1 MATKP
6 KKGLGRGID
15 ALLGGS
21 ENLNTQNEQD
31 DALQNTLLNDTTS
44 NPAGQLTMLPRES
57 LQAGK
62 YQPRSHMDETA
73 LNELAQSIREQG
85 LMQPIIVRSIA
96 QGRYEIIAGER
107 RYRAAGIAGLTEV
120 PVLIKEVDDKN
131 ALSLALIENIQRED
145 LNAIEEAQ
153 GLHRL
158 IQEFNYTHETCAQAI
173 GRSRS
178 AVSNLLRLLNLA
190 EPVQTM
196 LLAGDIEMGHA
207 RALLSLENA
216 QQIMLAHEISNRRM
230 SVRETEK
237 KVAQLQ
243 KGEDFAGQTTAKNK
257 PTGDISELQ
266 NRLSDV
272 LGAQVEIKLG
282 AKNKGKMTIAF
293 ANLDI
298 LDGIIAKISKQ
309 SH

>member
-1 MATKP
+1 MATKS

-21 ENLNTQNEQD
+21 HSMNALNEAHNAELD
-31 DALQNTLLNDTTS
+31 K
-44 NPAGQLTMLPRES
+44 NPAGQLTMLARDV

-73 LNELAQSIREQG
+73 LNELADSIKEQG
-85 LMQPIIVRSIA
+85 LMQPIIVRSI
-96 QGRYEIIAGER
+96 GNERYEIIAGER

-153 GLHRL
+153 GLQRL
-158 IQEFNYTHETCAQAI
+158 IHEFDYTHETCAQAI

-190 EPVQTM
+190 QPVQTM
-196 LLAGDIEMGHA
+196 LLAGDVEMGHA
-207 RALLSLENA
+207 RALLSLDSA
-216 QQIMLAHEISNRRM
+216 QQVMLAQEIANKRL
-230 SVRETEK
+230 SVREAEK
-237 KVAQLQ
+237 RVQQIQTQIQ
-243 KGEDFAGQTTAKNK
+243 KGEGEQNQHTAKNRAIS
-257 PTGDISELQ
+257 GDIKALQ
-266 NRLSDV
+266 EKLSDA
-272 LGAQVEIKLG
+272 LGAQVDIKMG

-293 ANLDI
+293 AKLDI
-298 LDGIIAKISKQ
+298 LDGIIHKIVPNE
-309 SH
+309 

>member
-1 MATKP
+1 MATKS

-21 ENLNTQNEQD
+21 HSMNALNEAHNAELD
-31 DALQNTLLNDTTS
+31 K
-44 NPAGQLTMLPRES
+44 NPAGQLTMLARD
-57 LQAGK
+57 LMQAGK

-73 LNELAQSIREQG
+73 LNELADSIREQG
-85 LMQPIIVRSIA
+85 LMQPIIVRSI
-96 QGRYEIIAGER
+96 GNERYEIIAGER

-153 GLHRL
+153 GLQRL
-158 IQEFNYTHETCAQAI
+158 IREFDYTHETCAQAI

-190 EPVQTM
+190 QPVQTM
-196 LLAGDIEMGHA
+196 LLAGDVEMGHA
-207 RALLSLENA
+207 RALLSLDSA
-216 QQIMLAHEISNRRM
+216 QQVMLAQEIANKRL
-230 SVRETEK
+230 SVREAEK
-237 KVAQLQ
+237 RVQQIQTQIQ
-243 KGEDFAGQTTAKNK
+243 KGEGEQNQHTAKNRAIS
-257 PTGDISELQ
+257 GDIKALQ
-266 NRLSDV
+266 EKLSDA
-272 LGAQVEIKLG
+272 LGAQVDIKMG

-298 LDGIIAKISKQ
+298 LDGIIHKIVPNE
-309 SH
+309 

>member
-1 MATKP
+1 MATKN

-21 ENLNTQNEQD
+21 HSMNALNEAHNAELD
-31 DALQNTLLNDTTS
+31 K
-44 NPAGQLTMLPRES
+44 NPAGQLTMLARDV

-73 LNELAQSIREQG
+73 LNELADSIKEQG
-85 LMQPIIVRSIA
+85 LMQPIIVRSI
-96 QGRYEIIAGER
+96 GNERYEIIAGER

-153 GLHRL
+153 GLQRL
-158 IQEFNYTHETCAQAI
+158 IREFDYTHETCAQAI

-190 EPVQTM
+190 QPVQTM
-196 LLAGDIEMGHA
+196 LLAGDVEMGHA
-207 RALLSLENA
+207 RALLSLDSA
-216 QQIMLAHEISNRRM
+216 QQVMLAQEIANKRL
-230 SVRETEK
+230 SVRDTEK
-237 KVAQLQ
+237 RVQQIQTQIQ
-243 KGEDFAGQTTAKNK
+243 KGEGEQNQHTAKNRAIS
-257 PTGDISELQ
+257 GDIKALQ
-266 NRLSDV
+266 EKLSDA
-272 LGAQVEIKLG
+272 LGAQVDIKMG
-282 AKNKGKMTIAF
+282 AKNKGKMVIAF
-293 ANLDI
+293 GNLDV
-298 LDGIIAKISKQ
+298 LDGIIHKIVPNE
-309 SH
+309 

>member
-1 MATKP
+1 MATKS

-21 ENLNTQNEQD
+21 HSMNAINEAHNAELD
-31 DALQNTLLNDTTS
+31 K
-44 NPAGQLTMLPRES
+44 NPAGQLTMLARDVM
-57 LQAGK
+57 QAGK

-73 LNELAQSIREQG
+73 LNELAESIREQG
-85 LMQPIIVRSIA
+85 LMQPIIVRSIGA
-96 QGRYEIIAGER
+96 NKYEIIAGER

-153 GLHRL
+153 GLQRL
-158 IQEFNYTHETCAQAI
+158 IREFDYTHETCAQAI

-190 EPVQTM
+190 QPVQTM
-196 LLAGDIEMGHA
+196 LLAGDVEMGHA
-207 RALLSLENA
+207 RALLSLDSA
-216 QQIMLAHEISNRRM
+216 QQVMLAQEIANKRL
-230 SVRETEK
+230 SVREAEK
-237 KVAQLQ
+237 RVQQIQTQIQ
-243 KGEDFAGQTTAKNK
+243 KGEGEQNQHTAKNRAIS
-257 PTGDISELQ
+257 GDIKALQ
-266 NRLSDV
+266 EKLSDA
-272 LGAQVEIKLG
+272 LGAQVDIKMG

-298 LDGIIAKISKQ
+298 LDGIIHKIVPNE
-309 SH
+309 

>member
-1 MATKP
+1 MATKS

-21 ENLNTQNEQD
+21 HSMNALNEAHNAELD
-31 DALQNTLLNDTTS
+31 K
-44 NPAGQLTMLPRES
+44 NPAGQLTMLARDV

-73 LNELAQSIREQG
+73 LNELADSIKEQG
-85 LMQPIIVRSIA
+85 LMQPIIVRSI
-96 QGRYEIIAGER
+96 GNERYEIIAGER

-153 GLHRL
+153 GLQRL
-158 IQEFNYTHETCAQAI
+158 IHEFDYTHETCAQAI

-190 EPVQTM
+190 QPVQTM
-196 LLAGDIEMGHA
+196 LLAGDVEMGHA
-207 RALLSLENA
+207 RALLSLDSA
-216 QQIMLAHEISNRRM
+216 QQVMLAQEIANKRL
-230 SVRETEK
+230 SVREAEK
-237 KVAQLQ
+237 RVQQIQTQIQ
-243 KGEDFAGQTTAKNK
+243 KGEGEQNQHTAKNRAIS
-257 PTGDISELQ
+257 GDIKALQ
-266 NRLSDV
+266 EKLSDA
-272 LGAQVEIKLG
+272 LGAQVDIKMG

-298 LDGIIAKISKQ
+298 LDGIIHKIVPNE
-309 SH
+309 

>member
-1 MATKP
+1 MATKS

-21 ENLNTQNEQD
+21 HSMNALNEAHNAELD
-31 DALQNTLLNDTTS
+31 K
-44 NPAGQLTMLPRES
+44 NPAGQLTMLARD
-57 LQAGK
+57 LMQAGK

-73 LNELAQSIREQG
+73 LNELADSIKEQG
-85 LMQPIIVRSIA
+85 LMQPIIVRSI
-96 QGRYEIIAGER
+96 GNERYEIIAGER

-153 GLHRL
+153 GLQRL
-158 IQEFNYTHETCAQAI
+158 IREFDYTHETCAQAI

-190 EPVQTM
+190 QPVQTM
-196 LLAGDIEMGHA
+196 LLAGDVEMGHA
-207 RALLSLENA
+207 RALLSLDSA
-216 QQIMLAHEISNRRM
+216 QQVMLAQEIANKRL
-230 SVRETEK
+230 SVREAEK
-237 KVAQLQ
+237 RVQQIQTQIQ
-243 KGEDFAGQTTAKNK
+243 KGEGEQNQHTAKNRAIS
-257 PTGDISELQ
+257 GDIKALQ
-266 NRLSDV
+266 EKLSDA
-272 LGAQVEIKLG
+272 LGAQVDIKMG

-298 LDGIIAKISKQ
+298 LDGIIHKIVPNE
-309 SH
+309 

>member
-1 MATKP
+1 MASKN

-21 ENLNTQNEQD
+21 HVMNALHDAQNKAELEQ
-31 DALQNTLLNDTTS
+31 
-44 NPAGQLTMLPRES
+44 NPAGQLTLLARDV

-62 YQPRSHMDETA
+62 YQPRSHMDESA
-73 LNELAQSIREQG
+73 LNELADSIKEQG
-85 LMQPIIVRSIA
+85 LMQPIIVRSIGNG
-96 QGRYEIIAGER
+96 QYEIIAGER

-153 GLHRL
+153 GLQRL
-158 IQEFNYTHETCAQAI
+158 IREFNYTHETCAQAI

-190 EPVQTM
+190 PAVQTM
-196 LLAGDIEMGHA
+196 LLAGDLEMGHA
-207 RALLSLENA
+207 RALLSLDTA
-216 QQIMLAHEISNRRM
+216 QQIMLAQEIANKRL
-230 SVRETEK
+230 SVRDTEK
-237 KVAQLQ
+237 RVAQIL
-243 KGEDFAGQTTAKNK
+243 KGEGEQTKHAIKNRAVS
-257 PTGDISELQ
+257 GDIKALQ
-266 NRLSDV
+266 EKLSDA
-272 LGAQVEIKLG
+272 LGAQVDIKMG

-293 ANLDI
+293 GNLDI
-298 LDGIIAKISKQ
+298 LDGIISKIAGD
-309 SH
+309 

>member
-1 MATKP
+1 MATKS

-21 ENLNTQNEQD
+21 HVMNALHDAQNKADLEQ
-31 DALQNTLLNDTTS
+31 
-44 NPAGQLTMLPRES
+44 NPAGQLTMLARDV

-73 LNELAQSIREQG
+73 LNELADSIKEQG
-85 LMQPIIVRSIA
+85 LMQPIIVRSI
-96 QGRYEIIAGER
+96 GNDRYEIIAGER

-153 GLHRL
+153 GLQRL
-158 IQEFNYTHETCAQAI
+158 IREFDYTHETCAQAI

-190 EPVQTM
+190 QPVQTM
-196 LLAGDIEMGHA
+196 LLAGDVEMGHA
-207 RALLSLENA
+207 RALLSLDA
-216 QQIMLAHEISNRRM
+216 VQQIMLAQEIANKRL
-230 SVRETEK
+230 SVRDAEK
-237 KVAQLQ
+237 RVQQIQTQ
-243 KGEDFAGQTTAKNK
+243 KGEGEQTKHTPKNRAIS
-257 PTGDISELQ
+257 GDIKALQ
-266 NRLSDV
+266 EKLSDA
-272 LGAQVEIKLG
+272 LGAQVDIKMG

-293 ANLDI
+293 GNLDV
-298 LDGIIAKISKQ
+298 LDGIIAKIAGE
-309 SH
+309 

>member
-1 MATKP
+1 MASKG

-21 ENLNTQNEQD
+21 HSMNV
-31 DALQNTLLNDTTS
+31 LNDAHKAELEH
-44 NPAGQLTMLPRES
+44 NPAGQLTMLARDVM
-57 LQAGK
+57 QAGK

-73 LNELAQSIREQG
+73 LNELADSIKEQG
-85 LMQPIIVRSIA
+85 LMQPIIVRSI
-96 QGRYEIIAGER
+96 GNERYEIIAGER

-153 GLHRL
+153 GLQRL

-190 EPVQTM
+190 PAVQTM
-196 LLAGDIEMGHA
+196 LLAGDVEMGHA
-207 RALLSLENA
+207 RALLSLEAA
-216 QQIMLAHEISNRRM
+216 QQIMLAQEIANKRL
-230 SVRETEK
+230 SVRDTEK
-237 KVAQLQ
+237 RVTQIL
-243 KGEDFAGQTTAKNK
+243 KGEGEQSKHTAKSRAIS
-257 PTGDISELQ
+257 GDIKALQ
-266 NRLSDV
+266 EKLSDA
-272 LGAQVEIKLG
+272 LGAQVDIKMG

-298 LDGIIAKISKQ
+298 LDGIIHKIVPNE
-309 SH
+309 

>member
-1 MATKP
+1 MASKG

-21 ENLNTQNEQD
+21 HSMNV
-31 DALQNTLLNDTTS
+31 LNDAHKAELEH
-44 NPAGQLTMLPRES
+44 NPAGQLTMLARDVM
-57 LQAGK
+57 QAGK

-73 LNELAQSIREQG
+73 LNELADSIKEQG
-85 LMQPIIVRSIA
+85 LMQPIIVRSI
-96 QGRYEIIAGER
+96 GNERYEIIAGER

-153 GLHRL
+153 GLQRL

-190 EPVQTM
+190 PAVQTM
-196 LLAGDIEMGHA
+196 LLAGDVEMGHA
-207 RALLSLENA
+207 RALLSLEAA
-216 QQIMLAHEISNRRM
+216 QQIMLAQEIANKRL
-230 SVRETEK
+230 SVRDTEK
-237 KVAQLQ
+237 RVTQIL
-243 KGEDFAGQTTAKNK
+243 KGEGEQSKHIAKSRAIS
-257 PTGDISELQ
+257 GDIKALQ
-266 NRLSDV
+266 EKLSDA
-272 LGAQVEIKLG
+272 LGAQVDIKMG

-298 LDGIIAKISKQ
+298 LDGIIHKIVPNE
-309 SH
+309 

>member
-1 MATKP
+1 MATKN

-21 ENLNTQNEQD
+21 HSMNALNEAHNAELD
-31 DALQNTLLNDTTS
+31 K
-44 NPAGQLTMLPRES
+44 NPAGQLTMLARDV

-73 LNELAQSIREQG
+73 LNELADSIKEQG
-85 LMQPIIVRSIA
+85 LMQPIIVRSI
-96 QGRYEIIAGER
+96 GNERYEIIAGER

-153 GLHRL
+153 GLQRL
-158 IQEFNYTHETCAQAI
+158 IREFDYTHETCAQAI

-190 EPVQTM
+190 QPIQTM
-196 LLAGDIEMGHA
+196 LLAGDVEMGHA
-207 RALLSLENA
+207 RALLSLDSA
-216 QQIMLAHEISNRRM
+216 QQVMLAQEIANKRL
-230 SVRETEK
+230 SVREAEK
-237 KVAQLQ
+237 RVQQIQTQIQ
-243 KGEDFAGQTTAKNK
+243 KGEGEQNQHTAKNRAIS
-257 PTGDISELQ
+257 GDIKALQ
-266 NRLSDV
+266 EKLSDA
-272 LGAQVEIKLG
+272 LGAQVDIKMG

-298 LDGIIAKISKQ
+298 LDGIIHKIVPNE
-309 SH
+309 

>member
-1 MATKP
+1 M
-6 KKGLGRGID
+6 
-15 ALLGGS
+15 
-21 ENLNTQNEQD
+21 NV
-31 DALQNTLLNDTTS
+31 LNDAHKAELEH
-44 NPAGQLTMLPRES
+44 NPAGQLTMLTRDVM
-57 LQAGK
+57 QAGK

-73 LNELAQSIREQG
+73 LNELADSIKEQG
-85 LMQPIIVRSIA
+85 LMQPIIVRSI
-96 QGRYEIIAGER
+96 GNERYEIIAGER

-153 GLHRL
+153 GLQRL

-190 EPVQTM
+190 PAVQTM
-196 LLAGDIEMGHA
+196 LLAGDVEMGHA
-207 RALLSLENA
+207 RALLSLDAA
-216 QQIMLAHEISNRRM
+216 QQIMLAQEIANKRL
-230 SVRETEK
+230 SVRDTEK
-237 KVAQLQ
+237 RVTQIL
-243 KGEDFAGQTTAKNK
+243 KGEGEQSKHTAKSRAIS
-257 PTGDISELQ
+257 GDIKALQ
-266 NRLSDV
+266 EKLSDA
-272 LGAQVEIKLG
+272 LGAQVDIKMG

-298 LDGIIAKISKQ
+298 LDGIIHKIVPNE
-309 SH
+309 

>member
-1 MATKP
+1 MATKS

-21 ENLNTQNEQD
+21 HNMN
-31 DALQNTLLNDTTS
+31 ALSEAHNAELDK
-44 NPAGQLTMLPRES
+44 NPAGQLTMLARDV

-73 LNELAQSIREQG
+73 LNELADSIKEQG
-85 LMQPIIVRSIA
+85 LMQPIIVRSI
-96 QGRYEIIAGER
+96 GNERYEIIAGER

-153 GLHRL
+153 GLQRL
-158 IQEFNYTHETCAQAI
+158 IREFDYTHETCAQAI

-190 EPVQTM
+190 QPVQTM
-196 LLAGDIEMGHA
+196 LLAGDVEMGHA
-207 RALLSLENA
+207 RALLSLDAA
-216 QQIMLAHEISNRRM
+216 QQIMLAQEIANKRL
-230 SVRETEK
+230 SVRDTEK
-237 KVAQLQ
+237 RVAQIQ
-243 KGEDFAGQTTAKNK
+243 KGEGEQTQHTPKNRAIS
-257 PTGDISELQ
+257 GDIKALQ
-266 NRLSDV
+266 EKLSDA
-272 LGAQVEIKLG
+272 LGAQVDIKVG

-298 LDGIIAKISKQ
+298 LDGIIHKIVPNE
-309 SH
+309 

>member
-1 MATKP
+1 MATKN

-21 ENLNTQNEQD
+21 HSMNALNAAHNAELD
-31 DALQNTLLNDTTS
+31 K
-44 NPAGQLTMLPRES
+44 NPAGQLTMLARDV

-73 LNELAQSIREQG
+73 LNELADSIKEQG
-85 LMQPIIVRSIA
+85 LMQPIIVRSI
-96 QGRYEIIAGER
+96 GNERYEIIAGER

-153 GLHRL
+153 GLQRL
-158 IQEFNYTHETCAQAI
+158 IHEFDYTHETCAQAI

-190 EPVQTM
+190 QPVQTM
-196 LLAGDIEMGHA
+196 LLAGDVEMGHA
-207 RALLSLENA
+207 RALLSLDSA
-216 QQIMLAHEISNRRM
+216 QQVMLAQEIANKRL
-230 SVRETEK
+230 SVREAEK
-237 KVAQLQ
+237 RVQQIQTQIQ
-243 KGEDFAGQTTAKNK
+243 KGEGEQNQHTAKNRAIS
-257 PTGDISELQ
+257 GDIKSLQ
-266 NRLSDV
+266 EKLSDA
-272 LGAQVEIKLG
+272 LGAQVDIKMG
-282 AKNKGKMTIAF
+282 AKNKGKMVIAF
-293 ANLDI
+293 GNLDV
-298 LDGIIAKISKQ
+298 LDGIIHKIVPNE
-309 SH
+309 

>member
-1 MATKP
+1 MATKS

-21 ENLNTQNEQD
+21 HSMNALNEAHNAELD
-31 DALQNTLLNDTTS
+31 K
-44 NPAGQLTMLPRES
+44 NPAGQLTMLARD
-57 LQAGK
+57 LMQAGK

-73 LNELAQSIREQG
+73 LNELADSIKEQG
-85 LMQPIIVRSIA
+85 FMQPIIVRSI
-96 QGRYEIIAGER
+96 GNERYEIIAGER

-153 GLHRL
+153 GLQRL
-158 IQEFNYTHETCAQAI
+158 IREFDYTHETCAQAI

-190 EPVQTM
+190 QPVQTM
-196 LLAGDIEMGHA
+196 LLAGDVEMGHA
-207 RALLSLENA
+207 RALLSLDSA
-216 QQIMLAHEISNRRM
+216 QQVMLAQEIANKRL
-230 SVRETEK
+230 SVREAEK
-237 KVAQLQ
+237 RVQQIQTQIQ
-243 KGEDFAGQTTAKNK
+243 KGEGEQNQHTAKNRAIS
-257 PTGDISELQ
+257 GDIKALQ
-266 NRLSDV
+266 EKLSDA
-272 LGAQVEIKLG
+272 LGAQVDIKMG

-298 LDGIIAKISKQ
+298 LDGIIHKIVPNE
-309 SH
+309 

>member
-1 MATKP
+1 MATKS

-21 ENLNTQNEQD
+21 HSMNALNEAHNAELD
-31 DALQNTLLNDTTS
+31 K
-44 NPAGQLTMLPRES
+44 NPAGQLTMLARDV

-73 LNELAQSIREQG
+73 LNELADSIKEQG
-85 LMQPIIVRSIA
+85 LMQPIIVRSI
-96 QGRYEIIAGER
+96 GNERYEIIAGER

-153 GLHRL
+153 GLQRL
-158 IQEFNYTHETCAQAI
+158 IHEFDYTHETCAQAI

-190 EPVQTM
+190 QPVQTM
-196 LLAGDIEMGHA
+196 LLAGDVEMGHA
-207 RALLSLENA
+207 RALLSLDSA
-216 QQIMLAHEISNRRM
+216 QQVMLAQEIANKRL
-230 SVRETEK
+230 SVREAEK
-237 KVAQLQ
+237 RVQQIQTQIQ
-243 KGEDFAGQTTAKNK
+243 KGEGEQNQHTAKNRAIS
-257 PTGDISELQ
+257 GDIKSLQ
-266 NRLSDV
+266 EKLSDA
-272 LGAQVEIKLG
+272 LGAQVDIKMG
-282 AKNKGKMTIAF
+282 AKNKGKMVIAF
-293 ANLDI
+293 GNLDV
-298 LDGIIAKISKQ
+298 LDGIIHKIVPNE
-309 SH
+309 

>member
-1 MATKP
+1 MATKN

-21 ENLNTQNEQD
+21 HSMNALNEAHNAELD
-31 DALQNTLLNDTTS
+31 K
-44 NPAGQLTMLPRES
+44 NPAGQLTMLARDV

-73 LNELAQSIREQG
+73 LNELADSIKEQG
-85 LMQPIIVRSIA
+85 LMQPIIVRSI
-96 QGRYEIIAGER
+96 GNERYEIIAGER

-153 GLHRL
+153 GLQRL
-158 IQEFNYTHETCAQAI
+158 IREFDYTHETCAQAI

-190 EPVQTM
+190 QPVQTM
-196 LLAGDIEMGHA
+196 LLAGDVEMGHA
-207 RALLSLENA
+207 RALLSLDAA
-216 QQIMLAHEISNRRM
+216 QQIILAQEIANKRL
-230 SVRETEK
+230 SVRDTEK
-237 KVAQLQ
+237 RVQQIQTQIQ
-243 KGEDFAGQTTAKNK
+243 KGEGEQNQHTAKNRAIS
-257 PTGDISELQ
+257 GDIKALQ
-266 NRLSDV
+266 EKLSDA
-272 LGAQVEIKLG
+272 LGAQVDIKMG

-298 LDGIIAKISKQ
+298 LDGIIHKIVPNE
-309 SH
+309 

>member
-1 MATKP
+1 MATKS

-21 ENLNTQNEQD
+21 HSMNALNEAHNAELD
-31 DALQNTLLNDTTS
+31 K
-44 NPAGQLTMLPRES
+44 NPAGQLTMLARD
-57 LQAGK
+57 LMQAGK

-73 LNELAQSIREQG
+73 LNELADSIKEQG
-85 LMQPIIVRSIA
+85 LMQPIIVRSI
-96 QGRYEIIAGER
+96 GNERYEIIAGER

-153 GLHRL
+153 GLQRL
-158 IQEFNYTHETCAQAI
+158 IREFDYTHETCAQAI

-190 EPVQTM
+190 QPVQTM
-196 LLAGDIEMGHA
+196 LLAGDVEMGHA
-207 RALLSLENA
+207 RALLSLDAA
-216 QQIMLAHEISNRRM
+216 QQIILAQEIANKRL
-230 SVRETEK
+230 SVREAEK
-237 KVAQLQ
+237 RVQQIQTQIQ
-243 KGEDFAGQTTAKNK
+243 KGEGEQNQHTAKNRAIS
-257 PTGDISELQ
+257 GDIKALQ
-266 NRLSDV
+266 EKLSDA
-272 LGAQVEIKLG
+272 LGAQVDIKMG

-298 LDGIIAKISKQ
+298 LDGIIHKIVPNE
-309 SH
+309 

>member
-1 MATKP
+1 MASKG

-21 ENLNTQNEQD
+21 HSMNVLNE
-31 DALQNTLLNDTTS
+31 AHKAELEH
-44 NPAGQLTMLPRES
+44 NPAGQLTLLARDI

-73 LNELAQSIREQG
+73 LNELADSIREQG
-85 LMQPIIVRSIA
+85 LMQPIIVRSI
-96 QGRYEIIAGER
+96 GNERYEIIAGER

-153 GLHRL
+153 GLQRL

-190 EPVQTM
+190 PAVQTM
-196 LLAGDIEMGHA
+196 LLAGDVEMGHA
-207 RALLSLENA
+207 RALLSLEAA
-216 QQIMLAHEISNRRM
+216 QQIMLAQEIANKRL
-230 SVRETEK
+230 SVRDTEK
-237 KVAQLQ
+237 RVTQIL
-243 KGEDFAGQTTAKNK
+243 KGEGEQSKHIAKSRAIS
-257 PTGDISELQ
+257 GDIKALQ
-266 NRLSDV
+266 EKLSDA
-272 LGAQVEIKLG
+272 LGAQVDIKMG

-298 LDGIIAKISKQ
+298 LDGIIHKIVPNE
-309 SH
+309 

>member
-1 MATKP
+1 MATKN

-21 ENLNTQNEQD
+21 HSMNALNEAHNAELD
-31 DALQNTLLNDTTS
+31 K
-44 NPAGQLTMLPRES
+44 NPAGQLTMLARDV

-73 LNELAQSIREQG
+73 LNELADSIKEQG
-85 LMQPIIVRSIA
+85 LMQPIIVRSI
-96 QGRYEIIAGER
+96 GNERYEIIAGER

-153 GLHRL
+153 GLQRL
-158 IQEFNYTHETCAQAI
+158 IHEFDYTHETCAQAI

-190 EPVQTM
+190 QPVQTM
-196 LLAGDIEMGHA
+196 LLAGDVEMGHA
-207 RALLSLENA
+207 RALLSLDSA
-216 QQIMLAHEISNRRM
+216 QQVMLAQEIANKRL
-230 SVRETEK
+230 SVREAEK
-237 KVAQLQ
+237 RVQQIQTQIQ
-243 KGEDFAGQTTAKNK
+243 KGEGEQNQHTAKNRAIS
-257 PTGDISELQ
+257 GDIKALQ
-266 NRLSDV
+266 EKLSDA
-272 LGAQVEIKLG
+272 LGAQVDIKMG

-298 LDGIIAKISKQ
+298 LDGIIHKIVPNE
-309 SH
+309 

>member
-1 MATKP
+1 MASKG

-21 ENLNTQNEQD
+21 HSMNALNE
-31 DALQNTLLNDTTS
+31 AHKAELQH
-44 NPAGQLTMLPRES
+44 NPAGQLTLLARDVM
-57 LQAGK
+57 QAGK

-73 LNELAQSIREQG
+73 LNELADSIKEQG
-85 LMQPIIVRSIA
+85 LMQPIIVRSI
-96 QGRYEIIAGER
+96 GHERYEIIAGER

-153 GLHRL
+153 GLQRL

-196 LLAGDIEMGHA
+196 LLAGDVEMGHA
-207 RALLSLENA
+207 RALLSLEAA
-216 QQIMLAHEISNRRM
+216 QQIMLAQEIANKRL
-230 SVRETEK
+230 SVRDTEK
-237 KVAQLQ
+237 RVTQIL
-243 KGEDFAGQTTAKNK
+243 KGEGEQSKHTAKSRAIS
-257 PTGDISELQ
+257 GDIKALQ
-266 NRLSDV
+266 EKLSDA
-272 LGAQVEIKLG
+272 LGAQVDIKMG

-298 LDGIIAKISKQ
+298 LDGIIHKIVPNE
-309 SH
+309 

>member
-1 MATKP
+1 MATKN

-21 ENLNTQNEQD
+21 HSMNALNEAHNAELD
-31 DALQNTLLNDTTS
+31 K
-44 NPAGQLTMLPRES
+44 NPAGQLTMLARD
-57 LQAGK
+57 LMQAGK

-73 LNELAQSIREQG
+73 LNELADSIREQG
-85 LMQPIIVRSIA
+85 LMQPIIVRSI
-96 QGRYEIIAGER
+96 GNERYEIIAGER

-153 GLHRL
+153 GLQRL
-158 IQEFNYTHETCAQAI
+158 IREFDYTHETCAQAI

-190 EPVQTM
+190 QPVQTM
-196 LLAGDIEMGHA
+196 LLAGDVEMGHA
-207 RALLSLENA
+207 RALLSLDSA
-216 QQIMLAHEISNRRM
+216 QQVMLAQEIANKRL
-230 SVRETEK
+230 SVREAEK
-237 KVAQLQ
+237 RVQQIQTQIQ
-243 KGEDFAGQTTAKNK
+243 KGEGEQNQHTAKNRAIS
-257 PTGDISELQ
+257 GDIKALQ
-266 NRLSDV
+266 EKLSDA
-272 LGAQVEIKLG
+272 LGAQVDIKMG

-298 LDGIIAKISKQ
+298 LDGIIHKIVPNE
-309 SH
+309 

>member
-1 MATKP
+1 MATKN

-21 ENLNTQNEQD
+21 HSMNALNEAHNAELD
-31 DALQNTLLNDTTS
+31 K
-44 NPAGQLTMLPRES
+44 NPAGQLTMLARDV

-73 LNELAQSIREQG
+73 LNELADSIKEQG
-85 LMQPIIVRSIA
+85 LMQPIIVRSI
-96 QGRYEIIAGER
+96 GNERYEIIAGER

-131 ALSLALIENIQRED
+131 ALSLALIENIQPED

-153 GLHRL
+153 GLQRL
-158 IQEFNYTHETCAQAI
+158 IHEFDYTHETCAQAI

-190 EPVQTM
+190 QPVQTM
-196 LLAGDIEMGHA
+196 LLAGDVEMGHA
-207 RALLSLENA
+207 RALLSLDSA
-216 QQIMLAHEISNRRM
+216 QQVMLAQEIANKRL
-230 SVRETEK
+230 SVRDTEK
-237 KVAQLQ
+237 RVQQIQ
-243 KGEDFAGQTTAKNK
+243 KGEGEQSKHTAKNRAIS
-257 PTGDISELQ
+257 GDIKALQ
-266 NRLSDV
+266 EKLSDA
-272 LGAQVEIKLG
+272 LGAQVDIKMG

-293 ANLDI
+293 GNLDTLEGI
-298 LDGIIAKISKQ
+298 LAKIAPQ
-309 SH
+309 E

>member
-1 MATKP
+1 MATKS

-21 ENLNTQNEQD
+21 HSMNALNEAHNAELD
-31 DALQNTLLNDTTS
+31 K
-44 NPAGQLTMLPRES
+44 NPAGQLTMLARD
-57 LQAGK
+57 LMQAGK

-73 LNELAQSIREQG
+73 LNELADSIKEQG
-85 LMQPIIVRSIA
+85 LMQPIIVRSI
-96 QGRYEIIAGER
+96 GNERYEIIAGER

-153 GLHRL
+153 GLQRL
-158 IQEFNYTHETCAQAI
+158 IHEFDYTHETCAQAI

-190 EPVQTM
+190 QPVQTM
-196 LLAGDIEMGHA
+196 LLAGDVEMGHA
-207 RALLSLENA
+207 RALLSLDSA
-216 QQIMLAHEISNRRM
+216 QQVMLAQEIANKRL
-230 SVRETEK
+230 SVREAEK
-237 KVAQLQ
+237 RVQQIQTQIQ
-243 KGEDFAGQTTAKNK
+243 KGEGEQNQHTAKNRAIS
-257 PTGDISELQ
+257 GDIKSLQ
-266 NRLSDV
+266 EKLSDA
-272 LGAQVEIKLG
+272 LGAQVEIKMG

-293 ANLDI
+293 GNLDV
-298 LDGIIAKISKQ
+298 LDGIITKITEK
-309 SH
+309 

>member
-1 MATKP
+1 MATKS

-21 ENLNTQNEQD
+21 HNMN
-31 DALQNTLLNDTTS
+31 ALSEAHNAELDK
-44 NPAGQLTMLPRES
+44 NPAGQLTMLARDV

-62 YQPRSHMDETA
+62 YQPRTHMDETA
-73 LNELAQSIREQG
+73 LNELADSIKEQG
-85 LMQPIIVRSIA
+85 LMQPIIVRSI
-96 QGRYEIIAGER
+96 GNERYEIIAGER

-153 GLHRL
+153 GLQRL
-158 IQEFNYTHETCAQAI
+158 IHEFDYTHETCAQAI

-190 EPVQTM
+190 QPVQTM
-196 LLAGDIEMGHA
+196 LLAGDVEMGHA
-207 RALLSLENA
+207 RALLSLDSA
-216 QQIMLAHEISNRRM
+216 QQVMLAQEIANKRL
-230 SVRETEK
+230 SVREAEK
-237 KVAQLQ
+237 RVQQIQTQIQ
-243 KGEDFAGQTTAKNK
+243 KGEGEQNQHTAKNRAIS
-257 PTGDISELQ
+257 GDIKALQ
-266 NRLSDV
+266 EKLSDA
-272 LGAQVEIKLG
+272 LGAQVDIKMG

-298 LDGIIAKISKQ
+298 LDGIIHKIVPNE
-309 SH
+309 

>member
-1 MATKP
+1 MASKG

-21 ENLNTQNEQD
+21 HSMNV
-31 DALQNTLLNDTTS
+31 LNDAHKAELEH
-44 NPAGQLTMLPRES
+44 NPAGQLTMLTRDVM
-57 LQAGK
+57 QAGK

-73 LNELAQSIREQG
+73 LNELADSIREQG
-85 LMQPIIVRSIA
+85 LMQPIIVRSI
-96 QGRYEIIAGER
+96 GNERYEIIAGER

-153 GLHRL
+153 GLQRL

-190 EPVQTM
+190 PAVQTM
-196 LLAGDIEMGHA
+196 LLAGDVEMGHA
-207 RALLSLENA
+207 RALLSLEAA
-216 QQIMLAHEISNRRM
+216 QQIMLAQEIANKRL
-230 SVRETEK
+230 SVRDTEK
-237 KVAQLQ
+237 RVTQIL
-243 KGEDFAGQTTAKNK
+243 KGEGEQSKHIAKSRAIS
-257 PTGDISELQ
+257 GDIKALQ
-266 NRLSDV
+266 EKLSDA
-272 LGAQVEIKLG
+272 LGAQVDIKMG

-298 LDGIIAKISKQ
+298 LDGIIHKIVPNE
-309 SH
+309 

>member
-1 MATKP
+1 MATKN

-21 ENLNTQNEQD
+21 HSMNALNEAHNAELD
-31 DALQNTLLNDTTS
+31 K
-44 NPAGQLTMLPRES
+44 NPAGQLTMLARD
-57 LQAGK
+57 LMQAGK

-73 LNELAQSIREQG
+73 LNELADSIKEQG
-85 LMQPIIVRSIA
+85 LMQPIIVRSI
-96 QGRYEIIAGER
+96 GNERYEIIAGER

-153 GLHRL
+153 GLQRL
-158 IQEFNYTHETCAQAI
+158 IHEFDYTHETCAQAI

-190 EPVQTM
+190 QPVQTM
-196 LLAGDIEMGHA
+196 LLAGDVEMGHA
-207 RALLSLENA
+207 RALLSLDSA
-216 QQIMLAHEISNRRM
+216 QQVMLAQEIANKRL
-230 SVRETEK
+230 SVRDTEK
-237 KVAQLQ
+237 RVQQIQTQIQ
-243 KGEDFAGQTTAKNK
+243 KGEGEQNQHTAKNRAIS
-257 PTGDISELQ
+257 GDIKALQ
-266 NRLSDV
+266 EKLSDA
-272 LGAQVEIKLG
+272 LGAQVDIKMG

-298 LDGIIAKISKQ
+298 LDGIIHKIVPNE
-309 SH
+309 